1 MVSRALVAALLV
13 ASAFAPACAF
23 AEEPP
28 RCKAELPA
36 VQKSIAETPL
46 TPAKASQVRALLEQV
61 QRACRENDD
70 VVALAG
76 IDQVRAILDQERK
89 SG

>member
-1 MVSRALVAALLV
+1 MVSRALLAALLLAP
-13 ASAFAPACAF
+13 ASAFAPAWAD
-23 AEEPP
+23 ESP
-28 RCKAELPA
+28 RCRTELPA
-36 VQKSIAETPL
+36 VQKTVAETPL